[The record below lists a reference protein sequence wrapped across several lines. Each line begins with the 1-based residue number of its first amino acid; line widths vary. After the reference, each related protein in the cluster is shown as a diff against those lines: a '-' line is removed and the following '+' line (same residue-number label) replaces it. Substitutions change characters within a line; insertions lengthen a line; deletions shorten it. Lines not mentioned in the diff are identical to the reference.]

1 MSNILIIDDDPDIVR
16 LLKLAFECRQHTVSF
31 AHNGTDGVKMVEG
44 EKPDLIVLD
53 VMMEKKDEGIH
64 VARTIKSKQDIKH
77 IPILMLTGIKD
88 ELGFDFK
95 KDAGDESWL
104 PVEAYIDKSEDIDI
118 IVSTAEE
125 LIKGKNP

>member
-1 MSNILIIDDDPDIVR
+1 MSKIFIIDDDPDIVR
-16 LLKLAFECRQHTVSF
+16 LLKLAFESRQHTVGF
-31 AHNGTDGVKMVEG
+31 AHNGTDGINMVEN

-53 VMMEKKDEGIH
+53 IMMEKKDEGIH
-64 VARTIKSKQDIKH
+64 VARTLKSKQDIQH

-95 KDAGDESWL
+95 KEAGDDSWL

-118 IVSTAEE
+118 IMSSAEK
-125 LIKGKNP
+125 LITGKNP